1 MFAELP
7 PRLGERHCVGSV
19 SQNHLESR
27 SPGKKGNGEE
37 RLRKGSFKSWRSHF
51 PNPTKKVRGG
61 AGMFGRSEG
70 LTLPSSPISYSPNIR
85 KIPPGFPLEDLWIW
99 GFGVSPQTF
108 PCLSLLRLCASLVV
122 LKRISSLPRLIPYA
136 RGRRGDDPIPVS
148 RSQMRE
154 IRDFDCCRG
163 NRRHCLSLLNAAFF
177 PSRLP
182 RMHDYHANVSP
193 GSQVSAGHI
202 ERKRSLSL
210 LARLRA
216 NKEVRRARVRD
227 VGTSG

>member
-1 MFAELP
+1 
-7 PRLGERHCVGSV
+7 
-19 SQNHLESR
+19 
-27 SPGKKGNGEE
+27 
-37 RLRKGSFKSWRSHF
+37 
-51 PNPTKKVRGG
+51 
-61 AGMFGRSEG
+61 MFGRSEG

-163 NRRHCLSLLNAAFF
+163 NRRHCLSLLNAFF
-177 PSRLP
+177 LARLP

-202 ERKRSLSL
+202 ERKRSPSLSL
-210 LARLRA
+210 HVCVQIRRLGVLECVMLVQA
-216 NKEVRRARVRD
+216 ASAYEVWVVRS
-227 VGTSG
+227 V

>member
-1 MFAELP
+1 
-7 PRLGERHCVGSV
+7 
-19 SQNHLESR
+19 
-27 SPGKKGNGEE
+27 
-37 RLRKGSFKSWRSHF
+37 
-51 PNPTKKVRGG
+51 
-61 AGMFGRSEG
+61 MFGRSEG

-122 LKRISSLPRLIPYA
+122 LKRISSSLPRLIPYA

-163 NRRHCLSLLNAAFF
+163 NRCLSLLNAFF
-177 PSRLP
+177 HSRLP
-182 RMHDYHANVSP
+182 RMLDYHANVSP
-193 GSQVSAGHI
+193 RSQVSAG
-202 ERKRSLSL
+202 RSLL
-210 LARLRA
+210 HVCVQIRRLGVLECVMLAQA
-216 NKEVRRARVRD
+216 ASAYEVWVVR
-227 VGTSG
+227 